1 MKRFLT
7 LIVSIG
13 MLLSLT
19 GCVILKEKEDPAQQK
34 EQLQDFQKQPPK
46 DTIPQET
53 EPQETQPEETEY
65 PVPPELKPLIT
76 ADFAEEGDQGDI
88 LFIGD
93 ESEYAMRLAFMAE
106 EDITYQFC
114 QLIWETETYEIS
126 YVFTE
131 NTLKAGETFVAQV
144 DFPGDMTTY
153 GINVTDQNGSAQY
166 YAVYISG
173 RDGSLVC
180 QSYEPAQQPQT
191 QYDYSLGS
199 FCYHIPVVELP
210 GVNAQEIN
218 ELLYKTHYQNLKE
231 NALDIK
237 EQPFMLGM
245 IYSVGQKGDIVSVMV
260 QESCD
265 CDLTYYSV
273 YNFSAVTGKQIED
286 SDVFAAF
293 GLTEMQGRENII
305 NSLSDYWNQKIQQ
318 IGSEGFESYK
328 NDTLSDE
335 NIALFRPFID
345 EMGNL
350 RYTGTIYSPAGAESY
365 DWIIDN
371 DGNIWREICQ
381 EHQ

>member
-19 GCVILKEKEDPAQQK
+19 GCVILKEKENPAQQK

-46 DTIPQET
+46 DTIPQDT
-53 EPQETQPEETEY
+53 KPQETQPEETEY

-93 ESEYAMRLAFMAE
+93 ESEYAVRLAFMAE
-106 EDITYQFC
+106 EDLSYQFC
-114 QLIWETETYEIS
+114 RLIWETETYEIS

-180 QSYEPAQQPQT
+180 QSYEPAPQPQT

-210 GVNAQEIN
+210 GVNAQEVN
-218 ELLYKTHYQNLKE
+218 ELLYETHYQNLKE

-265 CDLTYYSV
+265 CDLTYYYV

-293 GLTEMQGRENII
+293 GLTEMQGRENIK
-305 NSLSDYWNQKIQQ
+305 NSLSDYWDQKIQQ